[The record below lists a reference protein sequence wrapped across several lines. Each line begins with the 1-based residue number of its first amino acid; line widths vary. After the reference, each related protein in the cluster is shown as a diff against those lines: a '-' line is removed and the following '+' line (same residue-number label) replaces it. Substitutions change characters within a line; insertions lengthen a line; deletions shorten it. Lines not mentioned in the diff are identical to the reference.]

1 VVRLNRNPDQLM
13 EPLILGI
20 VLLLLAGT
28 WLVYRAAV
36 ATRETRR

>member
-1 VVRLNRNPDQLM
+1 M
-13 EPLILGI
+13 ELI
-20 VLLLLAGT
+20 VLGVSVLLAAVT